1 VAETPVPG
9 SSGAPRTTLFEV
21 NPLLHS
27 SGLYRAWTIALT
39 LSLTLSLGVRPALRG
54 TYVGIEHWIDRA
66 DSVAS
71 FLGQSTALG
80 GAMLL
85 LRFLV
90 VELPRRGPWHLS
102 GLAGLLAT
110 VPLIA
115 ALSATRGTLSSRL
128 ALLNAL
134 VVIFLAVAIAIGRL
148 LRRDRL
154 ALVPALFAFALT
166 GKFFA
171 LLVPGLPSG
180 KFIAGLCLLAALV
193 CATSGL
199 ELRRKNKSL
208 ALFPFLSA
216 DFFAR
221 LCRGTLDPVF
231 PALSSN
237 AALLSALWCLLP
249 LTIIFHLRGKHVGN
263 VAAPLFVLSL
273 ISPITPLSLLAAT
286 IALLFLLPETPT
298 FESAPVLQVR
308 PAEEPGAPL

>member
-1 VAETPVPG
+1 MAETPVPG

-21 NPLLHS
+21 NPLLRS
-27 SGLYRAWTIALT
+27 SGIYRAWTIALA
-39 LSLTLSLGVRPALRG
+39 LSLTFSLGVRPALRG
-54 TYVGIEHWIDRA
+54 TYVGIEQWIDRA
-66 DSVAS
+66 DTVAS
-71 FLGQSTALG
+71 FLGQSAALG

-90 VELPRRGPWHLS
+90 LELPRRGPWHLG

-115 ALSATRGTLSSRL
+115 VLSATRGILGSRL
-128 ALLNAL
+128 ALLNTL
-134 VVIFLAVAIAIGRL
+134 VVIFLAVAIAVGRL

-180 KFIAGLCLLAALV
+180 KWITGLCLLVALV

-199 ELRRKNKSL
+199 KLRKEDKSL
-208 ALFPFLSA
+208 ALVPVISA
-216 DFFAR
+216 DFAAR

-231 PALSSN
+231 SALLQN
-237 AALLSALWCLLP
+237 PTLLSAVWGLLP
-249 LTIIFHLRGKHVGN
+249 LTIIFHLRGKHAGN

-298 FESAPVLQVR
+298 FEPVSVVEPR
-308 PAEEPGAPL
+308 TSEESRAPL